1 MYDISCM
8 STNFRNLLSQIE
20 SEFTNLSNEIN
31 TLTTKVNELE
41 GAKGELDSKVTEL
54 STSNSSLKEQVAR
67 FEETTNALN
76 TELTE
81 FKAAAG
87 DVSGLKE
94 EINQLT
100 LDKEGYASTL
110 DVVTKVFENISESVI
125 ILLAL
130 AQTPDKSATKEQLA
144 EKTTLAPVIVGR
156 HVGILQ
162 EKKAVSLQ
170 GDTVLLTV

>member
-1 MYDISCM
+1 M
-8 STNFRNLLSQIE
+8 STNFRELLSNIE
-20 SEFTNLSNEIN
+20 TEFTNLSNEVN

-41 GAKGELDSKVTEL
+41 GGKGELDNKIAEL

-81 FKAAAG
+81 FKEAAG
-87 DVSGLKE
+87 DVTGLKDQ
-94 EINQLT
+94 IKQLN
-100 LDKEGYASTL
+100 LDKEGYATTL
-110 DVVTKVFENISESVI
+110 EVITKVFENISESII

-130 AQTPDKSATKEQLA
+130 AQMPDKSATKEQIS

-162 EKKAVSLQ
+162 EKKAVSIQ
-170 GDTVLLTV
+170 GDTILLTV